1 VKRIPWA
8 AGVFLLAC
16 GGLLAGCGVQPAEV
30 ADAGQAP
37 TGLAPG
43 VTLYFVDAHEKLQ
56 PQLRETGRL
65 GSIPEAMS
73 LLLTGPGSDASGL
86 HTEIASA
93 GTTQVGV
100 TTVFGVLQLRVPVTA
115 DDVTPLGIDQFV
127 CTALGLARQSGDAK
141 TVKAQV
147 LFTQPTPE
155 SDKERTC
162 PLLSPAG

>member
-1 VKRIPWA
+1 MKRIRWA
-8 AGVFLLAC
+8 AGVFLVASTA
-16 GGLLAGCGVQPAEV
+16 LLAGCGVQPAGV
-30 ADAGQAP
+30 SDAGQAP
-37 TGLAPG
+37 TGLGPG
-43 VTLYFVDAHEKLQ
+43 VTLYFVDAHERLW

-65 GSIPEAMS
+65 GTIPEAMS
-73 LLLTGPGSDASGL
+73 LLLNGPGADDPGV

-100 TTVFGVLQLRVPVTA
+100 TTAFDVLQLRVPVTA

-127 CTALGLARQSGDAK
+127 CTALGLSTQSGAK

-155 SDKERTC
+155 SDQVRTC
-162 PLLSPAG
+162 PLFSPAG

>member
-1 VKRIPWA
+1 MKRIWPA
-8 AGVFLLAC
+8 AFLLAA
-16 GGLLAGCGVQPAEV
+16 GGLLASCGVQPAGP

-43 VTLYFVDAHEKLQ
+43 VTLYFVDAHERLR

-65 GSIPEAMS
+65 GTIPEALS
-73 LLLTGPGSDASGL
+73 LLLTGPGADDPGV

-100 TTVFGVLQLRVPVTA
+100 TTAFGVLRLRVPVTA

-127 CTALGLARQSGDAK
+127 CTALGLATQSGDAR

-147 LFTQPTPE
+147 LFTRPTPE
-155 SDKERTC
+155 SDRLRTC
-162 PLLSPAG
+162 PLFSPAR